1 MGADGINHPS
11 SFLHFTAIPSVSS
24 RTPLR
29 THVDVLLR
37 RLTICGHT
45 IYLAR
50 LPVTHEANN
59 KKNTNIYMSK
69 TMTFNEM
76 EDASDNTEVAVVD
89 SEKGSL
95 VATSPKLNV
104 GVEGLSGEF
113 TTADIKPPRL
123 NVVAKTSALVDDG
136 FLPGSIV
143 FQKVAPLVK
152 VGEPLY
158 VTVMDLAKTFQED
171 VAWGGDD
178 LPKVFATE
186 AEVIANGGSLDY
198 KSQARY
204 RPKADF
210 RLLVEAPKKLGEEHL
225 DLFPFEF
232 EGVNYSMAALTASK
246 SSFKPAAEPVLQQA
260 LYLRGKPLSSIRWS
274 ITSTKKEWE
283 GNVYYVPVFSKDSN
297 HEGDVIDFIESI
309 K

>member
-1 MGADGINHPS
+1 
-11 SFLHFTAIPSVSS
+11 
-24 RTPLR
+24 
-29 THVDVLLR
+29 
-37 RLTICGHT
+37 
-45 IYLAR
+45 
-50 LPVTHEANN
+50 
-59 KKNTNIYMSK
+59 MSK

-76 EDASDNTEVAVVD
+76 EEKSDSTESTEVAVVD
-89 SEKGSL
+89 SAKGSL
-95 VATSPKLNV
+95 VATAPKLNV
-104 GVEGLSGEF
+104 GVQGLSGEF

-158 VTVMDLAKTFQED
+158 VTVLDLAKTFQED
-171 VAWGGDD
+171 VAWGGDE
-178 LPKVFATE
+178 LPKVFSTE
-186 AEVIANGGSLDY
+186 AEVVANGGSLDY
-198 KSQARY
+198 KSQNRY

-225 DLFPFEF
+225 ELFPYEF
-232 EGVNYSMAALTASK
+232 EGTQYAMAALTASK

-260 LYLRGKPLSSIRWS
+260 LYLRDKPLSSIRWS
-274 ITSTKKEWE
+274 ITATKKEWE

-297 HEGDVIDFIESI
+297 HADETAEFIESV